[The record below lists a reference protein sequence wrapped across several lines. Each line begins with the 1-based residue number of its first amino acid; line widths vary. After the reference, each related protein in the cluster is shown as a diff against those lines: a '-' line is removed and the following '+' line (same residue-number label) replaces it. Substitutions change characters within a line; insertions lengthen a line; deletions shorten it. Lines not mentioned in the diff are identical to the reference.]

1 MTSRDAR
8 RDDDPRPW
16 THRQSYPVRMLITLL
31 AGVAVAVIGT
41 FAHRMGASMNVP
53 YGLVL
58 AYVILGLSAWCARAR
73 CGVTG
78 LAVHL
83 IASTATAWMIAAG
96 SGNDALTPIGFNSD
110 DLPYFSQKAGYLW
123 LIGMIV
129 VQLAFTLM
137 PPRWFRIE
145 KPKPRAASEDDVK
158 LTDDADASAS
168 TDGNDTA
175 DAESDDTSS
184 PAGESDRASAH
195 DNDADPE
202 RADPERKD
210 R

>member
-1 MTSRDAR
+1 
-8 RDDDPRPW
+8 
-16 THRQSYPVRMLITLL
+16 MLITLL
-31 AGVAVAVIGT
+31 AGVAVAVVGT
-41 FAHRMGASMNVP
+41 FAHRMGASMNIP
-53 YGLVL
+53 YGLLL
-58 AYVILGLSAWCARAR
+58 AYVILGLSAWCARSR

-137 PPRWFRIE
+137 PPKWFRIE
-145 KPKPRAASEDDVK
+145 APKPRAAADDDVNPPA
-158 LTDDADASAS
+158 DEPDRAPAHDSDADS
-168 TDGNDTA
+168 
-175 DAESDDTSS
+175 
-184 PAGESDRASAH
+184 
-195 DNDADPE
+195 E
-202 RADPERKD
+202 RVDPERKG